1 MQVWRVLKV
10 LLYDKINIVQKN
22 VENIK
27 NKQKWEKINFQIINI

>member
-10 LLYDKINIVQKN
+10 LLYDKINCTKN